1 MTIDTSKWDKVSFG
15 DVARCLTVA
24 TKNPLSEGLER
35 YVGLEHIE
43 PGNIHI
49 KAWGDVA
56 KGTTFTRVFRKGQVL
71 FGKRRAYQ
79 KKAAL
84 AEFDG
89 ICSGDILVCEA
100 IEGKLIPELLPF
112 VVQSDRFFDFAI
124 KTSAGSL
131 SPRTKFKDLAKFSL
145 KLPSKRDDQKRIADL
160 LWSID
165 LSIENYEHVM
175 QQLRVSLYAFMN
187 HLIKKPSGNL
197 TRLGGFVSAE
207 KGLTYGSD
215 DYGDD
220 KTGEIL
226 INLKCFERFGGFNK
240 SGIKFYKGKYED
252 KHVLKPGELIIANT
266 DITRDG
272 NVVGYPVIVPDFGSR
287 KVLFTMDV
295 SRLKIKDKNKMLPDY
310 LFYLLRTNWAHRYMF
325 AHSPGT
331 TVLHLDVSAV
341 DELPIPDIDIGI
353 QGDIVCKLSMIE
365 KNARKIEGL
374 IKGSKEIQKQIIN
387 QIFG

>member
-24 TKNPLSEGLER
+24 TKDPLSEGLDR

-49 KAWGDVA
+49 KSWGDVA

-145 KLPSKRDDQKRIADL
+145 KLPSKRDDQKRIAEL

-165 LSIENYEHVM
+165 KVIEKWQRVLLVSDVLYQRYGRDYLLSDDLKKQELSAVADINMGQSPPGNAYNEEGKGVPFLQGNAEFGEVSPKHIKWTSITTKLASKGDILLSVRAPVGEINIADQKYCIGRGLSALSMKDKELNVFLKHVLIFLKPELEKKSTGSTFKAINKQVLETVDIPFDDKDSLLKIADRLEIMTSARKQIQSSIEN
-175 QQLRVSLYAFMN
+175 
-187 HLIKKPSGNL
+187 
-197 TRLGGFVSAE
+197 
-207 KGLTYGSD
+207 
-215 DYGDD
+215 
-220 KTGEIL
+220 
-226 INLKCFERFGGFNK
+226 
-240 SGIKFYKGKYED
+240 
-252 KHVLKPGELIIANT
+252 
-266 DITRDG
+266 
-272 NVVGYPVIVPDFGSR
+272 
-287 KVLFTMDV
+287 TM
-295 SRLKIKDKNKMLPDY
+295 R
-310 LFYLLRTNWAHRYMF
+310 
-325 AHSPGT
+325 
-331 TVLHLDVSAV
+331 
-341 DELPIPDIDIGI
+341 
-353 QGDIVCKLSMIE
+353 
-365 KNARKIEGL
+365 
-374 IKGSKEIQKQIIN
+374 IQKQIIN

>member
-24 TKNPLSEGLER
+24 TKDPLSDGLDR

-49 KAWGDVA
+49 KAWGEVA

-112 VVQSDRFFDFAI
+112 VVHSDRFFDFAI

-145 KLPSKRDDQKRIADL
+145 KLPSKPDDQKRIADL

-165 LSIENYEHVM
+165 SAIENNLSLLSKVEILRLASEKKHFKESHKNKVTLEHVIE
-175 QQLRVSLYAFMN
+175 R
-187 HLIKKPSGNL
+187 
-197 TRLGGFVSAE
+197 FVSGVRRLQKIRHIGRTDRFHGLRQERWMVFMFQMVSDTSQTLPFE
-207 KGLTYGSD
+207 KQTLMS
-215 DYGDD
+215 
-220 KTGEIL
+220 
-226 INLKCFERFGGFNK
+226 
-240 SGIKFYKGKYED
+240 
-252 KHVLKPGELIIANT
+252 
-266 DITRDG
+266 
-272 NVVGYPVIVPDFGSR
+272 
-287 KVLFTMDV
+287 
-295 SRLKIKDKNKMLPDY
+295 
-310 LFYLLRTNWAHRYMF
+310 
-325 AHSPGT
+325 
-331 TVLHLDVSAV
+331 
-341 DELPIPDIDIGI
+341 
-353 QGDIVCKLSMIE
+353 
-365 KNARKIEGL
+365 
-374 IKGSKEIQKQIIN
+374 
-387 QIFG
+387 